1 MLDADIGM
9 EEAGLAEAIVEAVQS
24 VHPHLHGLLFSNV
37 LLTGAPLVTIFPALM
52 DG

>member
-1 MLDADIGM
+1 M

-37 LLTGAPLVTIFPALM
+37 LLTGALLPPESVDLLDGYIFSA
-52 DG
+52 G